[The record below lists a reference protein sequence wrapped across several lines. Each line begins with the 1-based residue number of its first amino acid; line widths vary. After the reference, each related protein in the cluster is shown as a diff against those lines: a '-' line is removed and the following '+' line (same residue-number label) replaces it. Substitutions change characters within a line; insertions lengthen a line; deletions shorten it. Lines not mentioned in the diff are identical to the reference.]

1 MTTEVKLTK
10 AGGLPVLT
18 VRLPQEM
25 KVLATTV
32 RNGGY
37 TRTDRIVM
45 VQVPITYNR
54 DDPEAHLDEIVEELK
69 FPASTVGFMTAA
81 DMKRVLST
89 TREEYNGVRVTAIAT
104 AGVKNA
110 VMAGELIPDSVK
122 SLLNEITP
130 PNSAPKPGTINIIVI
145 LDAPLHDIGMA
156 NALLTITE
164 AKTAAM
170 MDTFCKGTGTTS
182 DAVAICCP
190 VGEGSKYAG
199 TASDVGIA
207 IARAV
212 RKAVAEAILKWAGNG
227 RGQDFV
233 ELLAAKGVS
242 RDAMWEAAEALIYHN
257 PAWPEEMLKERF
269 MARLDVLRKD
279 INVNAMMHAAILI
292 EEAGYRGH
300 MYGLTAKEFE
310 DDPVHLV
317 ADEMMGIA
325 LVNYIEGTKGLFD
338 YIRYDKKKP
347 GILNTLGPFL
357 DDLVGALIGG
367 IMSRV
372 YSDLLEGEQ

>member
-1 MTTEVKLTK
+1 MATEYKLTK

-18 VRLPQEM
+18 VHLPQEM

-37 TRTDRIVM
+37 SRTDSVMM

-54 DDPEAHLDEIVEELK
+54 DDPETHLEEIVQELRL
-69 FPASTVGFMTAA
+69 PESTVGFMTAA
-81 DMKRVLST
+81 DMKRVVSSV
-89 TREEYNGVRVTAIAT
+89 REEYNGARVTCIAT

-122 SLLNEITP
+122 ALLNDISP
-130 PNSAPKPGTINIIVI
+130 PKPGTINIIVV
-145 LDAPLHDIGMA
+145 LDEPLHDIGMA

-182 DAVAICCP
+182 DAVAVCCP

-207 IARAV
+207 MARAV
-212 RKAVAEAILKWAGNG
+212 RKAVAEAILKWNGNG
-227 RGQDFV
+227 RGADFV
-233 ELLAAKGVS
+233 ELLEAKGVTK
-242 RDAMWEAAEALIYHN
+242 DAMWEAAEALIYHN

-269 MARLDVLRKD
+269 MARLEVLRKD

-292 EEAGYRGH
+292 EDAGYRGH

-347 GILNTLGPFL
+347 GILNKLGPFL

>member
-1 MTTEVKLTK
+1 MMPAEVRLVK
-10 AGGLPVLT
+10 ADGLPVLT
-18 VRLPQEM
+18 VRLPVEM

-32 RNGGY
+32 RNGAY
-37 TRTDRIVM
+37 SVSDALFM

-54 DDPEAHLDEIVEELK
+54 DDPEAHLDTIVGELGL
-69 FPASTVGFMTAA
+69 PSSAIGFMTAA
-81 DMKRVLST
+81 DIKRVLST
-89 TREEYNGVRVTAIAT
+89 TREEYNGARVTCIAT

-110 VMAGELIPDSVK
+110 VMAGELIPDSVRG
-122 SLLNEITP
+122 LLNEVDRP
-130 PNSAPKPGTINIIVI
+130 APGTINIIVI
-145 LDAPLHDIGMA
+145 LDAPLHDVGMA

-170 MDTFCKGTGTTS
+170 MDTHCPGTGTTS

-190 VGEGSKYAG
+190 AGEGSKYAG

-227 RGQDFV
+227 RGKDFI
-233 ELLAAKGVS
+233 ELLAAKGVGKE
-242 RDAMWEAAEALIYHN
+242 DMWQAAEALVCPN
-257 PAWPEEMLKERF
+257 PDWPEEMLRERF
-269 MARLDVLRKD
+269 MARLEVLRRD
-279 INVNAMMHAAILI
+279 VNVNAMVHAAVLI

-347 GILNTLGPFL
+347 GILSRLGPFL